1 MPRVRK
7 SPDRGPMIHIRLN
20 RETHTSLKMIAAKK
34 ETTIQK
40 MVEDLIIRD
49 VKRHLTKEPRG

>member
-1 MPRVRK
+1 MSLVGK
-7 SPDRGPMIHIRLN
+7 KTGRGPMIHIRLN

-40 MVEDLIIRD
+40 MVEDLIIRN